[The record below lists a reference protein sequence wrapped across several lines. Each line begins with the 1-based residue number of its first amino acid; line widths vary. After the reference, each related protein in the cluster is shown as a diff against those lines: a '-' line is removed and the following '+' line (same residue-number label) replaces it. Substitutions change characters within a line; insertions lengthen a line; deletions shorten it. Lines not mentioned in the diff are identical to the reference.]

1 MNAKFY
7 YLIFVLVLLTVSIP
21 PLEGAQNTKAKAIV
35 FDFGGV
41 IAKTDR
47 QQVAAFIARSFN
59 ISQEESSNALAG
71 LKENTQNDGIEND
84 YWINFARSKGKKL
97 PDDWLK
103 QLNEVRL
110 NALQEIPG
118 MVDVVKCLKK
128 QGFQTALLS
137 NVRKSQAQIKR
148 KLGFYELFHPSVL
161 SYEINIRKPDPK
173 AYHYILNKLNL
184 PPQEVLFI
192 DNKPDNIAAA
202 KSLGMDAILFQ
213 NTSQLIGDLK
223 ARGINVGSDAHCD

>member
-1 MNAKFY
+1 MIAKFY
-7 YLIFVLVLLTVSIP
+7 YLIFVLTFLIVSNH

-47 QQVAAFIARSFN
+47 QQVAAFVAKSFN
-59 ISQEESSNALAG
+59 ISEEEALNTLAG

-84 YWINFARSKGKKL
+84 FWLNFARSKGKKL

-110 NALQEIPG
+110 SALQEIPG
-118 MVDVVKCLKK
+118 MVNVVKCLKK

-173 AYHYILNKLNL
+173 AYHYLLNKLNL

-192 DNKPDNIAAA
+192 DNKTDNIATA
-202 KSLGMDAILFQ
+202 KSLGMDAILFE
-213 NTSQLIGDLK
+213 NTPQLIEALK
-223 ARGINVGSDAHCD
+223 ARGINVKSDAHCD